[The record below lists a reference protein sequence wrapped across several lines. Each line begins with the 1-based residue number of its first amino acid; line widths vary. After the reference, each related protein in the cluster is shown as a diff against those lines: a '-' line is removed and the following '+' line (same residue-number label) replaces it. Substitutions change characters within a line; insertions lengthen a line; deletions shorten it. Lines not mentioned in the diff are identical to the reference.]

1 MGETDAVDLIIR
13 GGTLLTMDPEG
24 RLVEGG
30 SVAVSGSKIVAI
42 LDKGE
47 DLSRFSAKAVIDARG
62 KLVMPGLINAHRHFY
77 STPRGLIAN
86 RVTRNALKEYVY
98 PYYHAIPPEQLYYDA
113 LAIMAEM
120 IRTGTTC
127 FSEPGCE
134 HIETVLR
141 ATEKS
146 GMRATTGLWIWDH
159 GGPDADKCFSEP
171 GCEHIETVL
180 RATEKSGMRATT
192 GLWIWDHGGP
202 DADKCPPDFLPL
214 KTDEALR
221 MMEDAIIRYDGALD
235 GRLTVHATIE
245 GAGTC
250 SDELTVGSKVL
261 AEQYGKLSI
270 LHKSTSIEE
279 VEIELKAFGHR
290 PTEHLYHI
298 GALGPNVLLNHA
310 TAIDETEVGMIAETG
325 TRICQNP
332 SAALKLGK
340 GTTQTGKFAELS
352 EAGTPICLGTDSNNS
367 SNFNDMFREVYLAAV
382 LPKDSRMDPS
392 VMTAEKAL
400 LMGTREGADALLMG
414 EEIGSLEAGKKADVI
429 LLDMERIEFALGG
442 DIIDTLVYSATGDA
456 VETVIVDGTVLM
468 EKRELKTIDEEEA
481 FRKIQENAVKGMDR
495 MNVSPAS
502 RWPIL

>member
-159 GGPDADKCFSEP
+159 
-171 GCEHIETVL
+171 L
-180 RATEKSGMRATT
+180 
-192 GLWIWDHGGP
+192 GP

-352 EAGTPICLGTDSNNS
+352 EAGTLICLGTDSNNS

-495 MNVSPAS
+495 MNVRPAS

>member
-120 IRTGTTC
+120 IRTGTT
-127 FSEPGCE
+127 
-134 HIETVLR
+134 
-141 ATEKS
+141 
-146 GMRATTGLWIWDH
+146 
-159 GGPDADKCFSEP
+159 CFSEP

-481 FRKIQENAVKGMDR
+481 FRTIQENAVKGMDR

>member
-120 IRTGTTC
+120 IRTGTT
-127 FSEPGCE
+127 
-134 HIETVLR
+134 
-141 ATEKS
+141 
-146 GMRATTGLWIWDH
+146 
-159 GGPDADKCFSEP
+159 CFSEP

-382 LPKDSRMDPS
+382 LPKDCPLNGRKTTLLSRH
-392 VMTAEKAL
+392 
-400 LMGTREGADALLMG
+400 G
-414 EEIGSLEAGKKADVI
+414 ELF
-429 LLDMERIEFALGG
+429 MRI
-442 DIIDTLVYSATGDA
+442 
-456 VETVIVDGTVLM
+456 
-468 EKRELKTIDEEEA
+468 A
-481 FRKIQENAVKGMDR
+481 F
-495 MNVSPAS
+495 
-502 RWPIL
+502 

>member
-1 MGETDAVDLIIR
+1 MAEPKTVDLLIR
-13 GGTLLTMDPEG
+13 QGTVLTLDPE
-24 RLVEGG
+24 RRCLEGG
-30 SVAVSGSKIVAI
+30 SLAVADSRTVAVLEQGA
-42 LDKGE
+42 
-47 DLSRFSAKAVIDARG
+47 DLSQFSAKQVIDARG

-77 STPRGLIAN
+77 STPRGLITD

-134 HIETVLR
+134 HIETVTR
-141 ATEKS
+141 AVDTS

-159 GGPDADKCFSEP
+159 
-171 GCEHIETVL
+171 L
-180 RATEKSGMRATT
+180 
-192 GLWIWDHGGP
+192 GP

-214 KTDEALR
+214 KKDEALR
-221 MMEDAIIRYDGALD
+221 IMEDAIVDYDGTLD

-250 SDELTVGSKVL
+250 SDELTVEAKAL
-261 AEQYGKLSI
+261 AEQYGKLCI

-298 GALGPNVLLNHA
+298 GALGPNVLLNHV
-310 TAIDETEVGMIAETG
+310 TAIDENEVKMLGETR
-325 TRICQNP
+325 TKVCQNP

-340 GTTQTGKFAELS
+340 GTTQTSKFPELS
-352 EAGTPICLGTDSNNS
+352 AAGVLSALGTDSNNS

-382 LPKDSRMDPS
+382 LPKDSHMDPS
-392 VMTAEKAL
+392 VMSAEKAL
-400 LMGTREGADALLMG
+400 LMGTREGAEALMLG
-414 EEIGSLEAGKKADVI
+414 DEIGSLETGKKADII
-429 LLDMERIEFALGG
+429 LLDMDRVDWGLGG
-442 DIIDTLVYSATGDA
+442 DLIETLVYSATGDA
-456 VETVIVDGTVLM
+456 VETVIADGKVLM
-468 EKRELKTIDEEEA
+468 EKRELKTIDEDEA
-481 FRKIQENAVKGMDR
+481 FGKIQENAEKTMKRLGVQSK
-495 MNVSPAS
+495 S
-502 RWPIL
+502 RWPIF

>member
-120 IRTGTTC
+120 IRTGTT
-127 FSEPGCE
+127 
-134 HIETVLR
+134 
-141 ATEKS
+141 
-146 GMRATTGLWIWDH
+146 
-159 GGPDADKCFSEP
+159 CFSEP

>member
-159 GGPDADKCFSEP
+159 GGPDADKCPS
-171 GCEHIETVL
+171 
-180 RATEKSGMRATT
+180 
-192 GLWIWDHGGP
+192 
-202 DADKCPPDFLPL
+202 DFLPL